1 MRMTRRGFTLIELLV
16 VIAVISI
23 LAALLF
29 PVFSRARESAR
40 RTSCLSNVRQLGQ
53 AFLMYA
59 GDSDETLPNAA
70 DGPEGTQ
77 RTGGWIYYRRF
88 PANDTQTER
97 NSFDP
102 TDGGLFPYVKGAQ
115 VYVCPSDSE
124 GRLSGN
130 SYAANSCLF
139 NGSVLIQAER
149 GFKTGRPLASFSD
162 SATWMLLGEEAS
174 PLYSDPDRDA
184 STRTR
189 STDDGYL
196 LYTMNLF
203 TARHFDGSN
212 LVFLDSHTKGLRF
225 EKLQGDR
232 YQVGG
237 ADQNEPCPSIRVQT
251 P

>member
-1 MRMTRRGFTLIELLV
+1 MRRTAFTLIELLV
-16 VIAVISI
+16 VIAVIAI

-29 PVFSRARESAR
+29 PVFGRARESAR

-59 GDSDETLPNAA
+59 GDHDETLPNAA
-70 DGPEGTQ
+70 DGPEGEG
-77 RTGGWIYYRRF
+77 RTGGWILVNHF
-88 PANDTQTER
+88 PANDTQAAR
-97 NSFDP
+97 NAFEPAS
-102 TDGGLFPYVKGAQ
+102 GGLYPYVKGPQ

-124 GRLSGN
+124 GRQSGN

-139 NGSVLIQAER
+139 YGSVLIQAER

-162 SATWMLLGEEAS
+162 SATWMLMGEEAS
-174 PLYSDPDRDA
+174 PRYTDPDRDT
-184 STRTR
+184 SMRIR

-203 TARHFDGSN
+203 TSRHFDGSN
-212 LVFLDSHTKGLRF
+212 LAFLDSHTKGLRF
-225 EKLQGDR
+225 EKLFGDR

-237 ADQNEPCPSIRVQT
+237 ADVNEPCPSINRGN
-251 P
+251 

>member
-1 MRMTRRGFTLIELLV
+1 MRRAFTLIELLV
-16 VIAVISI
+16 VIAVISV
-23 LAALLF
+23 LAAFLF
-29 PVFSRARESAR
+29 PVFGRARESAR

-59 GDSDETLPNAA
+59 GDNDETLPNAA
-70 DGPEGTQ
+70 DGPEGEG
-77 RTGGWIYYRRF
+77 RSGGWIFFSHF
-88 PANDTQTER
+88 PANDTQAKRGAFEPA
-97 NSFDP
+97 S
-102 TDGGLFPYVKGAQ
+102 GGLYPYLKGAQ
-115 VYVCPSDSE
+115 AYVCPSDSE

-149 GFKTGRPLASFSD
+149 GFKTGRALAAFSD
-162 SATWMLLGEEAS
+162 TATWMLLGEEAS
-174 PLYSDPDRDA
+174 PLYNDTDREA
-184 STRTR
+184 ATRIR

-203 TARHFDGSN
+203 TTRHFEGSN

-225 EKLQGDR
+225 EKLIGDR

-237 ADQNEPCPSIRVQT
+237 ADVNEPCPSIVLPQ
-251 P
+251 

>member
-1 MRMTRRGFTLIELLV
+1 MRRTAFTLIELLV

-59 GDSDETLPNAA
+59 GDYDETLPNAA
-70 DGPEGTQ
+70 DGPEGEG
-77 RTGGWIYYRRF
+77 RPGGWIYFNHF
-88 PANDTQTER
+88 PANDTQTKRGAFEPG
-97 NSFDP
+97 S
-102 TDGGLFPYVKGAQ
+102 GGLYSYVKGAQ
-115 VYVCPSDSE
+115 IYVCPSDSE
-124 GRLSGN
+124 GRQSGN

-139 NGSVLIQAER
+139 NGSVLIQAQR
-149 GFKTGRPLASFSD
+149 GFKTGRPLAAFSD

-174 PLYSDPDRDA
+174 PLYNDDRDA
-184 STRTR
+184 AMRNR

-203 TARHFDGSN
+203 TSRHFDGSN
-212 LVFLDSHTKGLRF
+212 LAFLDSHTKGLRF
-225 EKLQGDR
+225 EKLLGDR

-237 ADQNEPCPSIRVQT
+237 ADVNEPCPSINQAN
-251 P
+251 